1 MPAERPGE
9 ETGAAPG
16 APSLP
21 RKLAGFGLL
30 GLGVLGMVLPVLQG
44 FLFLA
49 LGLFIL
55 RDQYDWAR
63 SGMARLRARF
73 PRQIE
78 GVEAMETRLV
88 GWSRRQGERLRRLLP

>member
-1 MPAERPGE
+1 MNPL
-9 ETGAAPG
+9 TAA
-16 APSLP
+16 LV

-30 GLGVLGMVLPVLQG
+30 GLGVLGLVLPILQG

-55 RDQYDWAR
+55 RDQYGWAR
-63 SGMARLRARF
+63 DGMAKLRARW
-73 PRQIE
+73 PRQVE

-88 GWSRRQGERLRRLLP
+88 GWGQRQGERLRRLLP